1 LSGITRFA
9 TGLPVTMVETDDQSL
24 EGTGFGGPITLPADT
39 PDFVGPLDI
48 TNPRAT
54 GGQYFS
60 KAAFASS
67 ALGTEGDSGR
77 RFFHGPGIN
86 NWDMA
91 IIKNTAITESI
102 NLQFRGE
109 FFNLFNH
116 AQFLTPNGILNSSS
130 FGTVPGTLP
139 ARIGQLSLKLN
150 F

>member
-1 LSGITRFA
+1 
-9 TGLPVTMVETDDQSL
+9 
-24 EGTGFGGPITLPADT
+24 
-39 PDFVGPLDI
+39 
-48 TNPRAT
+48 
-54 GGQYFS
+54 
-60 KAAFASS
+60 
-67 ALGTEGDSGR
+67 
-77 RFFHGPGIN
+77 
-86 NWDMA
+86 MA